1 MADKM
6 KAAVCTEPRKIE
18 IRDVPTPHPA
28 EYEVQVQVKA
38 TGLCG
43 SDVDGYLNRH
53 PMIGYPIIL
62 GHECA
67 GVITETGPGV
77 TDVAV
82 GDEVIVEPFFTC
94 KTCPAC
100 RRGHYN
106 LCKNLKII
114 GHQING
120 SMAEYVIAESA
131 FVHPR
136 PGSLSW
142 GEAAIAEPLSGA
154 LHAVERCNLHAG
166 DVAVVI
172 GCGTIG
178 SFALQHARNK
188 GARVLAADI
197 VDSKVRLANKLG
209 ATWSIN
215 RSLVDLRSKV
225 LEVTGGIGADCV
237 IEAVGSPETL
247 AETVRLVRRGGTIML
262 IGWTGN
268 PTDAIDLTSVTLDEL
283 TLLGTLGFC
292 WDFQRALP
300 LAEAGRVD
308 LASIITH
315 HFALDDVEEAIKLLH
330 KGGEGVGKIIIE

>member
-1 MADKM
+1 MARTM
-6 KAAVCTEPRKIE
+6 KAAVCTQPQKIE
-18 IRDVPTPHPA
+18 IREVPTPHPK
-28 EYEVQVQVKA
+28 EFEVQVQVKA

-43 SDVDGYLNRH
+43 SDVDGFLNRH

-62 GHECA
+62 GHECS
-67 GVITETGPGV
+67 GVVSEVGPGV
-77 TDVAV
+77 TNVSV
-82 GDEVIVEPFFTC
+82 GDEVVVEPFFTC
-94 KTCPAC
+94 KACPAC
-100 RRGHYN
+100 RRGRYN

-114 GHQING
+114 GHQVDG
-120 SMAEYVIAESA
+120 SMAEYVLAESM
-131 FVHPR
+131 FVHPK
-136 PGSLSW
+136 PKNLSW

-154 LHAVERCNLHAG
+154 LHAVERCNLHTG

-188 GARVLAADI
+188 GARVLAADV

-209 ATWSIN
+209 AAWAVN
-215 RSLVDLRSKV
+215 RSLVDLHSKV
-225 LEVTGGIGADCV
+225 MDITGGIGADCV

-268 PTDAIDLTSVTLDEL
+268 ATDPFDLTSVTLDEL
-283 TLLGTLGFC
+283 TVLGTLGFC
-292 WDFQRALP
+292 WDFQRSLP

-315 HFALDDVEEAIKLLH
+315 HFPLDDVEEAIRLLH
-330 KGGEGVGKIIIE
+330 EGGEGVGKIIIE